1 MRFANIERHG
11 TSAVAV
17 MTEDGRA
24 LLLSA
29 LAPWLD
35 GWTFPPA
42 STDELIASPRKAEE
56 IDAAWKRAA
65 EERAELAYEEEV
77 RFLPAVLNPGKLICI
92 GLNYKRHA
100 EETGMPLPDKPVVFG
115 KFADSLTAHG
125 SPIPYPRATKRLD
138 YEAELA
144 IVIGRTAVNVAE
156 EEALDYVFGYC
167 CANDLSARDLQG
179 QSSQWLLGKTGE
191 GFAPLGP
198 FIATADE
205 VPDPNALKIG
215 TRVNGVT
222 VQDSNTSDMIF
233 SCRELISFLSRHM
246 TLRPGDVILTGTP
259 EGVILGKPKEERVWL
274 KPGDEMTIFVEGLG
288 ELTNVIGE

>member
-1 MRFANIERHG
+1 ME
-11 TSAVAV
+11 
-17 MTEDGRA
+17 
-24 LLLSA
+24 
-29 LAPWLD
+29 
-35 GWTFPPA
+35 GWAFPPA

-56 IDAAWKRAA
+56 IAEAWHRATAEKVEVAA
-65 EERAELAYEEEV
+65 EQEV
-77 RFLPAVLNPGKLICI
+77 EFLPAVLNPGKLICI

-125 SPIPYPRATKRLD
+125 KVIPYPQATKRLD

-144 IVIGRTAVNVAE
+144 IVIGRTAVSVTE

-198 FIATADE
+198 YIATADE
-205 VPDPNALKIG
+205 IPEPNALKIG

-274 KPGDEMTIFVEGLG
+274 KPGDEMTVFVEGLG

>member
-11 TSAVAV
+11 TSAVALI
-17 MTEDGRA
+17 TEEGRA
-24 LLLSA
+24 VLLSA
-29 LAPWLD
+29 LAPWLE

-42 STDELIASPRKAEE
+42 STDELIAAPQKVKE
-56 IDAAWKRAA
+56 ITEAWQRAA
-65 EERAELAYEEEV
+65 AEGAELVTEDEV
-77 RFLPAVLNPGKLICI
+77 TFLPAVLNPGKLICI

-100 EETGMPLPDKPVVFG
+100 EETGMPLPEKPVVFG

-125 SPIPYPRATKRLD
+125 SVVPYPKATRRLD

-144 IVIGRTAVNVAE
+144 IVIGRTAVNVTE

-198 FIATADE
+198 FIVPAGE
-205 VPDPNALKIG
+205 IPDPNALKIG
-215 TRVNGVT
+215 TRVNGII
-222 VQDSNTSDMIF
+222 VQDSHTSDMIF
-233 SCRELISFLSRHM
+233 SCRELISFLSQHM
-246 TLRPGDVILTGTP
+246 KLRPGDVILTGTP

-288 ELTNVIGE
+288 ELTNVIGD